1 MIRPSTCGPEMDRRA
16 IIARIAA
23 ASPQAAA
30 DLRAFAEVFG
40 ARASTA
46 DLERFADALER
57 QQPCA
62 S

>member
-1 MIRPSTCGPEMDRRA
+1 MKNEDRRA